1 MSRNTQRISTAQQK
15 AAATKRHEAQ
25 TSEIHE
31 RISNEKALCKQ
42 SMLRQKELQ
51 AELTSMTLTARGAK
65 SRAVVP
71 SLPLLHGSSSGR
83 VRTTKTT
90 EIARVATDPYPIH
103 TRGTYITSLRSFNN
117 LTAFTLDQGAFEAL
131 DNITS
136 SNTDDTYLGPAFTVT
151 GLKLPFPP
159 ISSRL
164 EQVSIEH
171 GYSVQN

>member
-1 MSRNTQRISTAQQK
+1 MSRTNTQRISTAQQK

-31 RISNEKALCKQ
+31 RISNEKALRKQ

-51 AELTSMTLTARGAK
+51 AEPTSTAKGAK

-90 EIARVATDPYPIH
+90 EIARVAADPYPIH
-103 TRGTYITSLRSFNN
+103 ARGTYIISLRSFNN

-131 DNITS
+131 DNVTS
-136 SNTDDTYLGPAFTVT
+136 SNTDDTYLGPAFSNGTQT
-151 GLKLPFPP
+151 P
-159 ISSRL
+159 IPANINIDWNR
-164 EQVSIEH
+164 
-171 GYSVQN
+171 